1 MGPEQLKNVYQQLVW
16 GKKNSKTYCPK
27 VLTVTKFLK
36 GIITPMKQVDVRKLV
51 TVRL

>member
-1 MGPEQLKNVYQQLVW
+1 MGPEQLRMYISNLS
-16 GKKNSKTYCPK
+16 GEKKNSKTYCPK